1 MTIYDSSTWSTNE
14 QSSRILNGNFL
25 WFRLF
30 IETLLRMQNTDDNQ
44 RKLVELFQKKYVG
57 NDIQTQII
65 KEFEQTYTSQT
76 VLWRYTRNSCI
87 YKILNKALR
96 CQDFHTLIYFQT
108 FITDIDSK
116 LRYLRDNEKTTSILR
131 VYRGQFISIEEFQH
145 LSIEL

>member
-65 KEFEQTYTSQT
+65 KEFEQTYTS
-76 VLWRYTRNSCI
+76 
-87 YKILNKALR
+87 
-96 CQDFHTLIYFQT
+96 
-108 FITDIDSK
+108 
-116 LRYLRDNEKTTSILR
+116 
-131 VYRGQFISIEEFQH
+131 
-145 LSIEL
+145 